1 MSELKKNKK
10 KVKEKKKKKK
20 RRFRA
25 LGVHSQ
31 TGSPDLLAVGF
42 FSESTCQVAKEK

>member
-20 RRFRA
+20 RFRA